1 MIIKSAPRTRVYKA
15 CETCRQHKVKCNG
28 VLPCQSCIKNSTPCS
43 FRRSARRQLGS
54 SEQVVQTAHRIVD
67 IRPLDSDDF
76 AVQYTMPCNVRQQND
91 LPYVLGA
98 LKINESPSGR
108 GKITRIFGP
117 TSTVTVLNLIL
128 DLIAQSNSSHS
139 HGLAVESQK
148 RPHTDVLEYLRQAIA
163 THAPLRPPSLNLS
176 PPGPLDTVLFQVQSL
191 LLERYI
197 ATSWKILPFQSPSS
211 LRARLSSLSSQ
222 PISQMLDEDKA
233 LRSIMFP
240 LLAIGSITTKVMR
253 TSETCLLERYR
264 EIKWRHST
272 WVIS

>member
-1 MIIKSAPRTRVYKA
+1 MCCPASRVLKTQHRALSA
-15 CETCRQHKVKCNG
+15 G
-28 VLPCQSCIKNSTPCS
+28 VLG
-43 FRRSARRQLGS
+43 GS
-54 SEQVVQTAHRIVD
+54 SGARNRSSRPHTELWIPD
-67 IRPLDSDDF
+67 PLDSDDF

-163 THAPLRPPSLNLS
+163 THAALRPPSLNLS
-176 PPGPLDTVLFQVQSL
+176 PPGPLDTMPLQVRSFP
-191 LLERYI
+191 LERYI
-197 ATSWKILPFQSPSS
+197 DRNVLENS
-211 LRARLSSLSSQ
+211 
-222 PISQMLDEDKA
+222 PISIAQ
-233 LRSIMFP
+233 
-240 LLAIGSITTKVMR
+240 
-253 TSETCLLERYR
+253 
-264 EIKWRHST
+264 
-272 WVIS
+272 